1 MLEQLNKEVSSLES
15 SSIFVGIDVSK
26 ARLDISVR
34 PSGVKNSFTND
45 KAGIKSLMQWL
56 NPIKPTLIVFE
67 ATGNLERDLARNLA
81 SEELPFH
88 VVNPRQVRDFARAS
102 GQLAKTDS
110 IDADLLAHFAEVM
123 RPQIR
128 ALPDQASWELKDL
141 VARRRQIIAMIVA
154 ENNRLDR
161 ASKVIAR
168 SITDH
173 IRFLEKQ
180 LQRADH
186 DLDQMIRQNSLWQA
200 KQQIIQ
206 STPGIGPVISRTL
219 LAEMP
224 ELGSLDRKQIAK
236 LAGVAPL
243 NHDSG
248 TLRGKR
254 FIWGG
259 RANVRAALYM
269 AALVASRRNVVI
281 KAFYTRLRDA
291 GKPPKLALVACMR
304 KLLTILNSM
313 IKHNVP
319 WSDTFSHQTA

>member
-1 MLEQLNKEVSSLES
+1 MES

-34 PSGVKNSFTND
+34 PRGVKNSFTND
-45 KAGIKSLMQWL
+45 KAGITSLVQWL
-56 NPIKPTLIVFE
+56 NPINPTLIVLE
-67 ATGNLERDLARNLA
+67 ATGNLERALARALA
-81 SEELPFH
+81 SEDLPFR

-110 IDADLLAHFAEVM
+110 IDAELLAHFAQVM
-123 RPQIR
+123 CPKIR
-128 ALPDQASWELKDL
+128 ALPDQLSWELKDL
-141 VARRRQIIAMIVA
+141 VARRRQLIGMIVA

-161 ASKVIAR
+161 ASKLIAR

-200 KQQIIQ
+200 KQEIIQ
-206 STPGIGPVISRTL
+206 STPGIGPVTSRTL
-219 LAEMP
+219 LADMP

-254 FIWGG
+254 IIWGG
-259 RANVRAALYM
+259 RATVPAALYM
-269 AALVASRRNVVI
+269 AALVASRRNTIV
-281 KAFYTRLRDA
+281 KAFYTRLRNA

-313 IKHNVP
+313 VKHNSR
-319 WSDTFSHQTA
+319 WSDSFTHQTT

>member
-1 MLEQLNKEVSSLES
+1 VLEQIIKEVFILEN
-15 SSIFVGIDVSK
+15 SSIFVGIDVCK

-34 PSGVKNSFTND
+34 PRGVKNSFAND
-45 KAGIKSLMQWL
+45 KAGIKSLVQWL
-56 NPIKPTLIVFE
+56 NPIKPTLIVLE
-67 ATGNLERDLARNLA
+67 ATGNLERALARALA
-81 SEELPFH
+81 SEDLPFQ
-88 VVNPRQVRDFARAS
+88 VINPRQIRDFARAS

-123 RPQIR
+123 RPKIR

-186 DLDQMIRQNSLWQA
+186 DLDQMIGQNSLWQA
-200 KQQIIQ
+200 NQQILQ

-219 LAEMP
+219 IAEMP
-224 ELGSLDRKQIAK
+224 ELGTLDRKQIAK

-254 FIWGG
+254 VIWGG

-269 AALVASRRNVVI
+269 AALVASRRNLII
-281 KAFYTRLRDA
+281 KVFYTRLRNA
-291 GKPPKLALVACMR
+291 GKPPKVALVACMR
-304 KLLTILNSM
+304 KLVTILNSM
-313 IKHNVP
+313 IKHNSR
-319 WSDTFSHQTA
+319 WSDSFTRQTT

>member
-1 MLEQLNKEVSSLES
+1 VLEEIIKEVASLENG
-15 SSIFVGIDVSK
+15 SIFVGIDVSK

-34 PSGVKNSFTND
+34 PSGVKNSFAND
-45 KAGIKSLMQWL
+45 KDGIKSLVQWL
-56 NPIKPTLIVFE
+56 NPIKSTLIVFE
-67 ATGNLERDLARNLA
+67 ATGNLERALALALA
-81 SEELPFH
+81 SEDLPFH

-110 IDADLLAHFAEVM
+110 LDADLLAHFAEVM
-123 RPQIR
+123 RPKIR

-141 VARRRQIIAMIVA
+141 VARRRQLIGMIVA

-161 ASKVIAR
+161 ASKLIAR

-186 DLDQMIRQNSLWQA
+186 DLDQMISQNSLWQA
-200 KQQIIQ
+200 NQQILR

-219 LAEMP
+219 IAEMP

-254 FIWGG
+254 IIWGG

-269 AALVASRRNVVI
+269 AALVASRRNVII
-281 KAFYTRLRDA
+281 KDFYARLRNA
-291 GKPPKLALVACMR
+291 GKPPKVALVACMR

-313 IKHNVP
+313 IKHNAR
-319 WSDTFSHQTA
+319 WSDSFTHQTT